1 MNIDPVR
8 EVSSELVEA
17 VTRLLPQLSPS
28 SPLPD
33 AAFLTHMLAQPG
45 CTLFVAR
52 PDAQQPI
59 VGMATLILFHT
70 PTGSHAW
77 LEDVVVDEAWRGQ
90 GLGEQLTR
98 ACIAAAT
105 QQGAKSLSLTSRPA
119 RVAANRLYQRLGFQP
134 WQTNIYR
141 LLLE

>member
-1 MNIDPVR
+1 MKIEAIR
-8 EVSSELVEA
+8 EPTDELRA
-17 VTRLLPQLSPS
+17 AMARLLPQLSPS

-33 AAFLTHMLAQPG
+33 GDFLAQMLAQPG

-52 PDAQQPI
+52 PAEQQEI

-77 LEDVVVDEAWRGQ
+77 LEDVVVDEAWRGR
-90 GLGEQLTR
+90 GIGEQLTR
-98 ACIAAAT
+98 TCIAAAT

-134 WQTNIYR
+134 WQTNVYR
-141 LLLE
+141 LLLG

>member
-1 MNIDPVR
+1 MRI
-8 EVSSELVEA
+8 ETISEPTPELCA
-17 VTRLLPQLSPS
+17 ALARLLPQLSPA

-33 AAFLTHMLAQPG
+33 LNFLAQMLAQPG

-52 PDAQQPI
+52 PAAQPEI